1 MASCSF
7 SLHSF
12 QRRWTQ
18 PQTSVACTTD
28 KAQCPQ
34 QPPLPGRQASPIFN
48 DTTVP
53 HIYIH
58 ISWTSITSL
67 FVTEK
72 KPEPM
77 KSLWW
82 KLTSDKRNL
91 LPSARMS
98 HLSFFPSVQRFQVHD
113 QSNSCSIEA
122 ILFCCMVCI
131 HKETEALATVI
142 KLRYFNKRAPDVWT
156 EDQWLQNLFRNL
168 FILPYS

>member
-1 MASCSF
+1 MLILASLLPAQMDTATDFCG
-7 SLHSF
+7 LHHRQGTMS
-12 QRRWTQ
+12 TAA
-18 PQTSVACTTD
+18 TSAR
-28 KAQCPQ
+28 
-34 QPPLPGRQASPIFN
+34 RQASPTIS

-67 FVTEK
+67 FVTKK